1 MPAAST
7 RLASRTSYWR
17 AIFWNSIPAAPEHC
31 HRRSTSRPSA
41 KRCACA
47 SSSPAVG
54 CSNLSSTFAVFTLL
68 RRPCGLSTCSEAG
81 AWASTDPTLSSP
93 SSSYSTCTSVPR
105 EAQHACEVAGEA
117 LQAMV
122 PSGQHDLLGT
132 SVALHGAAVIEHLV
146 SGLHDQHIAA
156 RRDLRHVER
165 TPLVEMCLGQ
175 FVRFTGVQV
184 PLRAEIG
191 AQTEVWIDRRIDQ
204 HRFPAMLFHQV
215 GGIEAAER
223 GADVTDFLAQPQR
236 LSGAHRF
243 ARGGRERR
251 TAEFS
256 GQAAPGHV
264 ALQDLSLVRLRRGI
278 EAVQVD
284 DHAAAAV
291 CRRPSSLASM
301 PPKQPFDITTT

>member
-7 RLASRTSYWR
+7 APGSRPTYSRAS
-17 AIFWNSIPAAPEHC
+17 FWKSNSAAPEHC
-31 HRRSTSRPSA
+31 HRKSTSRLSA

-54 CSNLSSTFAVFTLL
+54 CSKLRSTFAVFTLL

-81 AWASTDPTLSSP
+81 ACASTDPTLSSP

-105 EAQHACEVAGEA
+105 EAQHACEVAGKA

-122 PSGQHDLLGT
+122 PSPHHDLLGT

-146 SGLHDQHIAA
+146 SGLHDQQIAA

-165 TPLVEMCLGQ
+165 TPLVEMRLGQ
-175 FVRFTGVQV
+175 FVRFTAVQI

-191 AQTEVWIDRRIDQ
+191 AQTEVRIDRRIDQ
-204 HRFPAMLFHQV
+204 HRFAAVLFHEV
-215 GGIEAAER
+215 AGIEAAER
-223 GADVTDFLAQPQR
+223 GADVTDLLAPPQR
-236 LSGAHRF
+236 LSDADRF
-243 ARGGRERR
+243 VRRGRKRR
-251 TAEFS
+251 TREFS
-256 GQAAPGHV
+256 AQAPPGHV

-278 EAVQVD
+278 EPVQVD
-284 DHAAAAV
+284 DHAAAAF
-291 CRRPSSLASM
+291 CRRPSSLAWM
-301 PPKQPFDITTT
+301 PPKPPFDITTT